1 MKDSLLYWEDP
12 LIIGENKLA
21 GHNLALPHDNG
32 SAQAEYDESDNKL
45 SLNGT
50 WKFYWQTGVENLP
63 ENFFGRQFDL
73 SGWDNTPVPSLWQ
86 MNGYGKPIYLCAF
99 LPRAVST
106 KKREIPKI
114 YRDKN
119 EVGIYRRG
127 FTVPES
133 WHGREIFIHFG
144 AVKSAFF
151 LYINGTRVGYSQG
164 SMTPAEFNITKYLAD
179 GENQVTAEVYRY
191 SDGTYLEDQDM
202 WFLSGIYREVYLYS
216 EPPLRIS
223 DFFAKATLDEAYENG
238 ILDIEVTLEG
248 KGEGDI
254 KVEALLNGKKVGAA
268 PAIMLDGTGMLNIMH
283 TVKRVKPWSAETPN
297 LYTLTLLLKQGKSVL
312 CEKSIRIG
320 FKRIEIKGNV
330 LTLNGKRVIIKG
342 VNRHD
347 FHPDYGWAVPKET
360 RLTDLLMMKRA
371 NINAIR
377 TSHYPN
383 DPHFYELCDELG
395 FYVMDEADVESHGVR
410 RKNVPGD
417 NPIWRQAVVDRVERM
432 VLRDRSHPCVCFWSL
447 GNEAGD
453 GENFMH
459 MRKAVLALDGTRP
472 IHYEGEFDFKKS
484 EFISR
489 MYPVERLVKCLV
501 NEKPVKNTLFENISN
516 ILAADNK
523 PIDKKAY
530 ETKPV
535 IYCEYAHAM
544 ENSLGNFKE
553 YVDDFEKYEHMC
565 GGFIWDYVDQSIRTM
580 ENGQEKW
587 LYGGDFDEGYTS
599 YYFCAN
605 GIIGADRIPHPS
617 YYEVKKV
624 YSNIGVRAIDIE
636 KGIIEVQN
644 KNLFIPLNRYYLE
657 WSLEQDGEKID
668 SGTIIALRALPLS
681 SERLTIPFK
690 IPRDSEGEIILTV
703 SFRLKKKAPWAEEG
717 FEIAFE
723 QFKLRSRKEKPA
735 KPCSAS
741 LRYERRGN
749 KISVFSSS
757 MKAQIING
765 SLSSLDFG
773 DGELIDNKQ
782 PLLPNFFRA
791 LTDNDRG
798 YLNFM
803 PRLAGIHPLYRWKFA
818 SQHIRTKNVRVSL
831 NVLGEIFVKVRWRAP
846 FASDILTVYKFTRDS
861 KIYVSHQ
868 AKGLFLPVL
877 KIGIRVGIN
886 RDFENVK
893 WFGRGPHEAYC
904 DRKTGQKITAHE
916 MNVAE
921 LEHRY
926 MRPQENGNRT
936 DVRTLELFKNG
947 GAGIKITAPPEKTFD
962 FSAWYYTQEQLDEAE
977 HLHELENNDFI
988 TLNLDAAQRGV
999 GGDMPGCACL
1009 HEPYKMK
1016 PFKRYCYEFMI
1027 SKR

>member
-1 MKDSLLYWEDP
+1 MKEDLFYWENP
-12 LIIGENKLA
+12 LIIGENKLS
-21 GHNLALPHDNG
+21 GHNLALPHDSG
-32 SAQAEYDESDNKL
+32 SAQAEYDASPYKL
-45 SLNGT
+45 TLNGT
-50 WKFYWQTGVENLP
+50 WKFYWQTGIVNLP
-63 ENFFGRQFDL
+63 DNFFGREFDD
-73 SGWDNTPVPSLWQ
+73 SGWDDTAVPSVWQ

-99 LPRAVST
+99 LPKAVST
-106 KKREIPKI
+106 KKREIPKV

-119 EVGIYRRG
+119 EVGIYRRS
-127 FTVPES
+127 FTVPEN
-133 WHGREIFIHFG
+133 WQGRDIFIHFG

-151 LYINGTRVGYSQG
+151 LYINGTKVGYSQG
-164 SMTPAEFNITKYLAD
+164 SMTPAEFNITKYLSD

-202 WFLSGIYREVYLYS
+202 WFLSGIYREVYLYA
-216 EPPLRIS
+216 ENPLRIR
-223 DFFAKATLDEAYENG
+223 DFYAKATLDETYENG

-248 KGEGDI
+248 GDERDI
-254 KVEALLNGKKVGAA
+254 KVEALLNGKKIGTAEAV
-268 PAIMLDGTGMLNIMH
+268 MLDGSGMANIMH
-283 TVKRVKPWSAETPN
+283 TVKKVKQWSAEEPN
-297 LYTLTLLLKQGKSVL
+297 LYTLTLVLKQGKNVL
-312 CEKSIRIG
+312 SEKSIRIG
-320 FKRIEIKGNV
+320 FKKIEIKGNV
-330 LTLNGKRVIIKG
+330 LTVNGKRVIIKG

-360 RLTDLLMMKRA
+360 RLADLQLMKRA

-383 DPHFYELCDELG
+383 DPHLYELCDELG
-395 FYVMDEADVESHGVR
+395 FYVMDEADIESHGVR
-410 RKNVPGD
+410 HKNVPGN
-417 NPIWRQAVVDRVERM
+417 NPKWKQAVIDRVERM
-432 VLRDRSHPCVCFWSL
+432 VLRDRNHPCVTIWSL

-459 MRKAVLALDGTRP
+459 MRKAVLSLDDSRP

-484 EFISR
+484 DFISR
-489 MYPVERLVKCLV
+489 MYPVERLVKSLI
-501 NEKPVKNTLFENISN
+501 NKQAVKNTLFENISN

-523 PIDKKAY
+523 PISAEAY

-553 YVDDFEKYEHMC
+553 YVDAFEKYEHMC
-565 GGFIWDYVDQSIRTM
+565 GGYIWDYVDQAIRKT

-587 LYGGDFDEGYTS
+587 LYGGDFDEGPTS

-624 YSNIGVRAIDIE
+624 YSNISARAVDIK

-644 KNLFIPLNRYYLE
+644 KNLFIPLSRYNLE
-657 WSLEQDGEKID
+657 WSLEQNGEVID
-668 SGTIIALRALPLS
+668 TGIIKSLKTPPLS
-681 SERLTIPFK
+681 SEKLTVPFK
-690 IPRDSEGEIILTV
+690 MPQELSGEVILTV
-703 SFRLKKKAPWAEEG
+703 SFTLKEKTSWADEG
-717 FEIAFE
+717 YEIAFE
-723 QFKLRSRKEKPA
+723 QFKLSGRKEEPA
-735 KPCSAS
+735 KPSSAS
-741 LRYERRGN
+741 LRYEKQG
-749 KISVFSSS
+749 KKVTVFSSS
-757 MKAQIING
+757 MKAEIING

-773 DGELIDNKQ
+773 DGELIDNKH

-798 YLNFM
+798 YFNFM
-803 PRLAGIHPLYRWKFA
+803 PSLAGLNPLYRWKFA
-818 SQHIRTKNVRVSL
+818 SNHIRTKSVKVSINV
-831 NVLGEIFVKVRWRAP
+831 NGEIFVKVRWGAP
-846 FASDILTVYKFTRDS
+846 FASEVYTEYKFTRDS
-861 KIYVSHQ
+861 KISISHQ

-877 KIGIRVGIN
+877 KIGLRIGLKKE
-886 RDFENVK
+886 FENVK

-916 MNVAE
+916 MKVAE

-936 DVRTLELFKNG
+936 DVRMLELFKDG
-947 GAGIKITAPPEKTFD
+947 GAGMKITAPPEKTFD
-962 FSAWYYTQEQLDEAE
+962 FSAWYYTQEKLDEAE
-977 HLHELENNDFI
+977 HLFELENEDFI
-988 TLNLDAAQRGV
+988 TLNIDAAQRGV
-999 GGDMPGCACL
+999 GGDMPGCTYL

-1016 PFKRYCYEFMI
+1016 PFKKYKYEFVI